1 MKETAADMQNLAIY
15 DKGKKV
21 AEISPDTSGAIRLI
35 FPAKIEDDT
44 RKKVFDVFAGI
55 KIQGVETQVQDL
67 TRGYESHGYRVE
79 NVDGDQQSD
88 NKPEAR
94 EATPIQEREADFMYE
109 SNLIERVFDI
119 PREKILRDLVEDKV
133 GGHVSAWRLAKA
145 LGAQKAPLKPEH
157 VCLMQKLIT
166 DEQSEFPEHFLAPK
180 HRGKVRDDLV
190 MIGGHV
196 KFPPAEK
203 DYRDL
208 FRRLNE
214 EIRKLDPKD
223 TEAILK
229 FAADKHLEYENM
241 HPFADGN
248 GRSGRLIVNYIME
261 YFGLPALVFTSNDKR
276 RYYMGF
282 DGDGEMEKYFLEQYK
297 RNNDTYKKKD

>member
-1 MKETAADMQNLAIY
+1 MKETAPDMQNLVIY
-15 DKGKKV
+15 DKGKEIV
-21 AEISPDTSGAIRLI
+21 EISPDTSGAIRLI
-35 FPAKIEDDT
+35 FPEKIGDDT
-44 RKKVFDVFAGI
+44 QKKVIDVLAGI
-55 KIQGVETQVQDL
+55 KIQSVETQVDDL
-67 TRGYESHGYRVE
+67 TKGFKSHGYRVKK
-79 NVDGDQQSD
+79 VDDEEQTG
-88 NKPEAR
+88 NKPEAK
-94 EATPIQEREADFMYE
+94 EATPVQKREADFIYE
-109 SNLIERVFDI
+109 SNLIERVFNI
-119 PREKILRDLVEDKV
+119 PRKKILRDLVEDKV
-133 GGHVSAWRLAKA
+133 GGHVSAWRLAKT
-145 LGAQKAPLKPEH
+145 LGIQKAPLEPEQ

-166 DEQSEFPEHFLAPK
+166 DEQSAFPEHFLAPK
-180 HRGKVRDDLV
+180 YRGKVRDNLV

-203 DYRDL
+203 DYRDF

-214 EIRKLDPKD
+214 EIKKLDPKN

-248 GRSGRLIVNYIME
+248 GRTGRLIVNYVME
-261 YFGLPALVFTSNDKR
+261 YFGLPILVFTSSDKH

-297 RNNDTYKKKD
+297 LNNDTYKKQD